1 MPVDAPEDLY
11 GLPLEEFI
19 AERSA
24 LVKSLRAEKRREEAG
39 EVAALRKP
47 SVAAWAV
54 NQLVRT
60 QPQTIRALFDA
71 GDALAQ
77 AQRQAASGEH
87 TGDAMREATR
97 RQRDALG
104 ELTEAA
110 EGLLGSQGSALS
122 QATLERVTDTLRA
135 AAIDDEAR
143 REVQTGCL
151 THELRFAGLGLSG
164 LEASPAPQPPSAP
177 SRRKPSGRAPG
188 TAAKAPK
195 TALADAERR
204 RRETRL
210 AAARQDE
217 ADARR
222 AAARAEKEL
231 TAAQSRREEA
241 AAHLDEAQRQL
252 ADAEDLLGAAERRAE
267 QTAAELQAAEQTARD
282 LTRS

>member
-19 AERSA
+19 AERGA

-54 NQLVRT
+54 NQLVRS

-77 AQRQAASGEH
+77 AQRQAASGAH

-97 RQRDALG
+97 RQRDALS

-110 EGLLGSQGSALS
+110 EGLLSSQGDALS
-122 QATLERVTDTLRA
+122 QTTLERVTDTLRA
-135 AAIDDEAR
+135 AAIDEEAR

-164 LEASPAPQPPSAP
+164 VQPGPAPQRPGGRTAQKPPPAK
-177 SRRKPSGRAPG
+177 RKP
-188 TAAKAPK
+188 
-195 TALADAERR
+195 ADAAVERR
-204 RRETRL
+204 RQAAL
-210 AAARQDE
+210 MAARKVEDQ
-217 ADARR
+217 ARR
-222 AAARAEKEL
+222 AATRAVKEL
-231 TAAQSRREEA
+231 DAARSRREEA
-241 AAHLDEAQRQL
+241 AARVDEAQRLL
-252 ADAEDLLGAAERRAE
+252 AEADELLRAAERRAE
-267 QTAAELQAAEQTARD
+267 QTATELQAAAQTLDD
-282 LTRS
+282 LTGS

>member
-11 GLPLEEFI
+11 GLPLEEFVL
-19 AERSA
+19 ERTA

-188 TAAKAPK
+188 TAAKAPRPPPNPPSPPPK
-195 TALADAERR
+195 PPRPPPNPPRPRSRTPSA
-204 RRETRL
+204 
-210 AAARQDE
+210 AAARR
-217 ADARR
+217 AWRPPARTR
-222 AAARAEKEL
+222 PMPAGPPPGP
-231 TAAQSRREEA
+231 RR
-241 AAHLDEAQRQL
+241 
-252 ADAEDLLGAAERRAE
+252 
-267 QTAAELQAAEQTARD
+267 
-282 LTRS
+282 S